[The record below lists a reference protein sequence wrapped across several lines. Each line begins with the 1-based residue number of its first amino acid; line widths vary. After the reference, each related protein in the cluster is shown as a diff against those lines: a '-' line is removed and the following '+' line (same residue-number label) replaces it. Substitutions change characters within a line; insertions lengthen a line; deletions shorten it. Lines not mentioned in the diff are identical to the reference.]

1 MHLIAKHLDRSVID
15 HLVEKN
21 LSTRCIFTG
30 EHITEGVHK
39 KNVISDRFNDHEFLR
54 YPSDYV
60 SIDAALCVLPSFKT
74 EKGYNSLR
82 NYSYLATDH
91 ELRILQRD
99 QILAILRDPPDPPFR
114 IAVTFSNKKHTS
126 FKTVEALDRSR
137 FLLTTDRGNVV
148 IDANTMTEI
157 LPLVEN
163 WYTIIPGKEDSSLQ
177 PTWFTKDEILH
188 GSTNYKKI
196 IEYGEYRYFKE
207 KLIIGKYWSTL
218 FLTLI
223 VHVLNNK
230 QSCSK

>member
-1 MHLIAKHLDRSVID
+1 MVGPHAISTVID
-15 HLVEKN
+15 HLIEKN

-30 EHITEGVHK
+30 ERITEGVHK

-60 SIDAALCVLPSFKT
+60 SVDAALCVLPSVKT

-99 QILAILRDPPDPPFR
+99 QILAILRDPPEPPFR

-126 FKTVEALDRSR
+126 FKTIEALDRSR

-148 IDANTMTEI
+148 IDINTVTEI
-157 LPLVEN
+157 LPVVEN
-163 WYTIIPGKEDSSLQ
+163 WYTILPSKKKIVHYNQPGLQ
-177 PTWFTKDEILH
+177 KMKFLH

-196 IEYGEYRYFKE
+196 IEYGECRYFKE
-207 KLIIGKYWSTL
+207 NFIIDKYRSTL

-223 VHVLNNK
+223 VHVLNKK